1 MYVFSIQKKTT
12 TSITSQ
18 SPDNSMAL
26 VHLPPISPE
35 VCVYRYY
42 IHVIY
47 AYTLQCLYALH
58 TVCILLFCI
67 QDTTTASTP
76 CTSQSTDDSAALLR
90 FPPISPEVH
99 CTVYHRFII
108 PEYHIIIIII
118 IIVCIYTSLHAL
130 HIHLCLFCIQETTTT
145 PMPCSIQS
153 TNDLMAVVGLPPN
166 WTDVSFGAQ
175 GLRLCRVTYQELP
188 GTAPLVVTHSLIV
201 KQDCSWALNVHG
213 HTVDSSKV
221 PSLQSFPDKLSGESV
236 TLLLNEVADLHT
248 CIGNPEQKYTVL
260 GEAKKYGQFL
270 SANKEVVA
278 YIDRNA
284 CVTVGDQQYP
294 TTVRSSKCHLLTSA
308 VRCSVCTGYR
318 KSLNAQ
324 HSRALCQVKT
334 AL

>member
-1 MYVFSIQKKTT
+1 MHNIC
-12 TSITSQ
+12 I
-18 SPDNSMAL
+18 
-26 VHLPPISPE
+26 
-35 VCVYRYY
+35 Y
-42 IHVIY
+42 IHV
-47 AYTLQCLYALH
+47 
-58 TVCILLFCI
+58 CI
-67 QDTTTASTP
+67 
-76 CTSQSTDDSAALLR
+76 
-90 FPPISPEVH
+90 
-99 CTVYHRFII
+99 
-108 PEYHIIIIII
+108 
-118 IIVCIYTSLHAL
+118 
-130 HIHLCLFCIQETTTT
+130 LFCIQETTTT
-145 PMPCSIQS
+145 PMPCSSQS

-166 WTDVSFGAQ
+166 WTDISFGAP

-324 HSRALCQVKT
+324 HSRALCQNSSVRSKNINYR
-334 AL
+334 